1 MKALLL
7 AAALAALAA
16 CATTGQRPGGVAGA
30 NSTLPGIAMH
40 GAATGASAATLA
52 VASATAMVGQPYR
65 WGGAAPGGF
74 DCSGLVVYA
83 MASAGLQVPRT
94 AEQQLH
100 AGVPI
105 SRQDLEPGDL
115 VFMSL
120 AHKELHVGIALDA
133 DRFVHAPSAGHVVR
147 IDSLAVAPYAAG
159 FIAAR
164 RVVDPRR

>member
-1 MKALLL
+1 
-7 AAALAALAA
+7 
-16 CATTGQRPGGVAGA
+16 VAGA